1 VGGALV
7 VTGAI
12 LLVAGSGKVSS
23 ANTAC
28 PAHVGCPQSVADSGN
43 TGRTFETLG
52 IIGGVAGIVGVGAGL
67 VWHFTE
73 STSAPATATNRGT
86 YVTPVVT
93 PGFAGMSLG
102 GSF

>member
-1 VGGALV
+1 
-7 VTGAI
+7 
-12 LLVAGSGKVSS
+12 VAS
-23 ANTAC
+23 
-28 PAHVGCPQSVADSGN
+28 SGN
-43 TGRTFETLG
+43 TGRTLESVG
-52 IIGGVAGIVGVGAGL
+52 IIGGIAGVVGVGAGL

-73 STSAPATATNRGT
+73 GGSAQAAATPPGT